1 MRLNNLKVR
10 TKVLFLAVFLLMV
23 SVLMGVIAIIDQQK
37 SIQINME
44 SLDETIRQDY
54 DNNIK
59 NQVENVISLLNGI
72 YAKYEAGDYTL
83 EEAKT
88 TAADL
93 IRGLKYGNGGYF
105 WADTYEGDNIVM
117 LGKDTE
123 GTNRM
128 DLVDKKG
135 NSYIKDIITNGRKEG
150 GGFSE
155 YWFPKEGETEASPK
169 RSYSIAYEPFEW
181 VIGTGNYID
190 YIDKLVNDT
199 AKAERA
205 KIYGNIMRFVMIFII
220 SMILAILFALYMSR
234 NLNKSFTAIRKY
246 LEILAKGNFKE
257 EIPDIFKNRK
267 DDFGILAEDL
277 VTMKESVAGLIGST
291 KMEADQIIHVVG
303 NVNENMKELNSNIE
317 DVSAT
322 TEELAA
328 SMEETAASAQE
339 MTSSSMEI
347 EEATRNIAEKA
358 NEGAEQAVKISK
370 RAEDTRCE
378 VRNSQELIKKVRKEI
393 QGKLEEALKQS
404 QVVTQINVLSEA
416 IMGITS
422 QTNLLAL
429 NAAIEAARAGEAG
442 KGFAV
447 VAEEIR
453 NLAEQSKEMVEQ
465 IQGVTGEVTLA
476 VNNLSENSNALL
488 DFVSKDIEESFQKF
502 SEVANAYREDA
513 VYVDDL
519 ITDFSAASEELLAS
533 ISNVI
538 LSVQEVAKAASE
550 GAIGTGE
557 IAERVANITAM
568 SSEVTSQVD
577 ITRGSSV
584 RLHKEIAGF
593 TI

>member
-10 TKVLFLAVFLLMV
+10 TKVLFLAGFLLMV
-23 SVLMGVIAIIDQQK
+23 SVLMGAIAIIDQEK
-37 SIQINME
+37 SIQINMQ
-44 SLDETIRQDY
+44 SLDKTIRQDY
-54 DNNIK
+54 DNNLK
-59 NQVENVISLLNGI
+59 NQVENVISLLDGI

-83 EEAKT
+83 DEAKKI
-88 TAADL
+88 AADL

-105 WADTYEGDNIVM
+105 WADTYEGVNIVL

-128 DLVDKKG
+128 DAVDNKG
-135 NSYIKDIITNGRKEG
+135 NSYMKDIITNGRKEG

-155 YWFPKEGETEASPK
+155 YWFPKEGETVPSPK

-190 YIDKLVNDT
+190 YIDKQVKDT
-199 AKAERA
+199 TKAERT
-205 KIYGNIMRFVMIFII
+205 KSNGDIIQFVTIFFI
-220 SMILAILFALYMSR
+220 SMVVSILFSLYMSR
-234 NLNKSFTAIRKY
+234 NLNNSFTAIRKY

-267 DDFGILAEDL
+267 DDFGILAKDL
-277 VTMKESVAGLIGST
+277 EIMKDSVAGLIGST
-291 KMEADQIIHVVG
+291 KIEADQIIHVVG
-303 NVNENMKELNSNIE
+303 NVNENMKDLNSNIE

-347 EEATRNIAEKA
+347 EEATRNMAEKA
-358 NEGAEQAVKISK
+358 GEGAEQAVKISK
-370 RAEDTRCE
+370 RAENTRQE
-378 VRNSQELIKKVRKEI
+378 VKHSQELIKRVRKEI
-393 QGKLEEALKQS
+393 QGKLEQALKQS

-442 KGFAV
+442 RGFAV

-453 NLAEQSKEMVEQ
+453 NLAEQSKNMVEQ
-465 IQGVTGEVTLA
+465 IQGL
-476 VNNLSENSNALL
+476 
-488 DFVSKDIEESFQKF
+488 
-502 SEVANAYREDA
+502 
-513 VYVDDL
+513 
-519 ITDFSAASEELLAS
+519 
-533 ISNVI
+533 
-538 LSVQEVAKAASE
+538 
-550 GAIGTGE
+550 
-557 IAERVANITAM
+557 
-568 SSEVTSQVD
+568 QV
-577 ITRGSSV
+577 
-584 RLHKEIAGF
+584 K
-593 TI
+593 